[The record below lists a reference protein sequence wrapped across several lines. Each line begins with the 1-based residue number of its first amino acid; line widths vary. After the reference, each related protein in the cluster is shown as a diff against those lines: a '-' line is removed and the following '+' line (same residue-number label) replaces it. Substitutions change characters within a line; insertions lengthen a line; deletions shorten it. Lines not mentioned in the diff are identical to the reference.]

1 MDKPKDSKLLFIKF
15 ARLLT
20 LLVYLFFIV
29 ATVFLVIGFFL
40 LLFGANPAT
49 PFVRFVYHFA
59 ELFLQP
65 FRGIFPG
72 HQISDRSYF
81 SGAAFFAII
90 MYGIGAIALNS
101 LITYITMKQT
111 QHQQELIK
119 LQREQQWADQESAEP
134 ARPTSS
140 TAPRQSSASS
150 NIRRNPP
157 RPKIS

>member
-20 LLVYLFFIV
+20 VLVYLFFII

-40 LLFGANPAT
+40 LLFGANPNT
-49 PFVRFVYHFA
+49 PFVKFVYHFA
-59 ELFLQP
+59 ALFLQP

-90 MYGIGAIALNS
+90 MYGIGALALNS
-101 LITYITMKQT
+101 LITFVTMKQT
-111 QHQQELIK
+111 QHQQELLKI
-119 LQREQQWADQESAEP
+119 QREQEWNEQEAAQLKKPATTTSQSAD
-134 ARPTSS
+134 TN
-140 TAPRQSSASS
+140 